1 MKNKFLT
8 GLATLGVAVL
18 FLSSCEEVPQVE
30 ADAATAA
37 VNEAKA
43 SGADTYVSE
52 SYVALSDSLK
62 SVMAEIEAENS
73 KFFKKF
79 GPQKEK
85 LVKITQ
91 QAAVVKQ
98 ASETRKAEIKTQ
110 VAALAEE
117 VKALI
122 ETGRQLAAVAPKGK
136 EGAAAVDAIKE
147 ELTVVE
153 TTIGEASAQ
162 AEKGELMP
170 ALDKVKAAK
179 EKATSINTELQTV
192 IDKYKGAKK

>member
-85 LVKITQ
+85 LVKITE

-98 ASETRKAEIKTQ
+98 ASETRKAEIKAQ
-110 VAALAEE
+110 VAGLAGE

-122 ETGRQLAAVAPKGK
+122 ETGRQLAEVAPKGK
-136 EGAAAVDAIKE
+136 EGAAAVNAIKD
-147 ELTVVE
+147 ELAVVE
-153 TTIGEASAQ
+153 TAINETTAQ
-162 AEKGELMP
+162 VEKGELMP
-170 ALDKVKAAK
+170 ALDKAKAAK